1 MKLFLIALGSN
12 IGERKSYIMNAIA
25 ELSIRAGEIEAVS
38 SLYETHPEG
47 FDSQHSFLN
56 AAIALRSNLS
66 PTEMIETT
74 RNIEHALGSLTHR
87 NPDGSYRDRT
97 IDIDIIACDDIIL
110 QTEELTIPHPRM
122 HLRRFVLDPLC
133 EIAPKWIHPLLH
145 ESVTALRD
153 KLTE

>member
-133 EIAPKWIHPLLH
+133 EIAPQWIHPLLH

>member
-66 PTEMIETT
+66 PAEMIETT

-87 NPDGSYRDRT
+87 NPDGSYCDRT

-133 EIAPKWIHPLLH
+133 EIAPQWIHPLLH

>member
-74 RNIEHALGSLTHR
+74 RNIEYALGSLTHR

-133 EIAPKWIHPLLH
+133 EIAPQWIHPLLH

>member
-1 MKLFLIALGSN
+1 MKLFLIVLGSN

-38 SLYETHPEG
+38 SLYETRPEG

-74 RNIEHALGSLTHR
+74 RNIEYALGSLTHR

-133 EIAPKWIHPLLH
+133 EIAPQWIHPLLH

>member
-87 NPDGSYRDRT
+87 NLDGSYCDRT